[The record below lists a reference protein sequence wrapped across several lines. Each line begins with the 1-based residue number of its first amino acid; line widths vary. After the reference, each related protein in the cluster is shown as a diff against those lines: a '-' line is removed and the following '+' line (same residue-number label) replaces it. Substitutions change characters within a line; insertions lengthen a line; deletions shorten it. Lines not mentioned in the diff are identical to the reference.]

1 LADIYS
7 LVRQLLKYWLKMR
20 RPAQT
25 VLGVKKSTSN
35 LQIQDTAK
43 GRGNEDK
50 LRTIIMTRKF
60 WLKLGKAPQLHVRR
74 ALDNRIVFCANCEAN
89 RTLGVSSSGNLSCS
103 SCGSENWMYLSAP
116 IIANFREYDE
126 RKVQE
131 RIAVDRYM
139 DKLEREVFFTP
150 NGALV

>member
-1 LADIYS
+1 MKETEVEI
-7 LVRQLLKYWLKMR
+7 K
-20 RPAQT
+20 
-25 VLGVKKSTSN
+25 
-35 LQIQDTAK
+35 
-43 GRGNEDK
+43 
-50 LRTIIMTRKF
+50 RTNIMTRKF

-74 ALDNRIVFCANCEAN
+74 ALDNRIVFCANCETN

-116 IIANFREYDE
+116 IIANFKEYDE

-131 RIAVDRYM
+131 RIAVNKYM